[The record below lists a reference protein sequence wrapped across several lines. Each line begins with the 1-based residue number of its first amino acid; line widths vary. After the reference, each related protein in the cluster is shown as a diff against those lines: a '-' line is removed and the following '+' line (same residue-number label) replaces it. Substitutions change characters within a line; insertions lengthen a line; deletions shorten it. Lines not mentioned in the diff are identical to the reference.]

1 MVGSEEDRRT
11 SASSSPLLGTS
22 DLRAS
27 PGFSKWTLDPSDV
40 VTMVD
45 FLLRGAEFQTDPQSG
60 QLVAVVKPGMERL
73 NSYGRREVMYIL
85 HSLVHKGVV
94 LSNLPEKD
102 IAEHVQALHLK
113 LSDTLLRNWRKL
125 GIENPRQLPR
135 LIYIITLNV
144 WAAFK
149 RAEGAKTWD
158 QLNKIH
164 MVQERVETQEKGG
177 GFSLPFFG
185 GGKNG

>member
-1 MVGSEEDRRT
+1 MANDTQSNDL
-11 SASSSPLLGTS
+11 SSSPLLGTS

-27 PGFSKWTLDPSDV
+27 PGFSKWTLDPTDV

-45 FLLRGAEFQTDPQSG
+45 LLLKGAEFEPDPVTG
-60 QLVAVVKPGMERL
+60 NLVAKTHPGLERL

-85 HSLVHKGVV
+85 QSLVHKGVV

-102 IAEHVQALHLK
+102 IAEHIQELHLK
-113 LSDTLLRNWRKL
+113 LSDTLLRNWRRI
-125 GIENPRQLPR
+125 GVDNPRQLPR
-135 LIYIITLNV
+135 LIYIIVLNV

-149 RAEGAKTWD
+149 RAQGATTWN

-164 MVQERVETQEKGG
+164 MVQERVETKDNSG
-177 GFSLPFFG
+177 SLLPTFFG
-185 GGKNG
+185 GGR